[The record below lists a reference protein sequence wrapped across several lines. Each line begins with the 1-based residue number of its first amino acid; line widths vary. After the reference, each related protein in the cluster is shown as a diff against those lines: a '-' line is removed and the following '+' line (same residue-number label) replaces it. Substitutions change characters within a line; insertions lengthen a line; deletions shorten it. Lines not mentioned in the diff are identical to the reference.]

1 MSTVEPTLTEHSLG
15 KLHADYLRWHPAQ
28 VASLDID
35 PMYPVLRLL
44 ADAWDLNEEE
54 RAWLCFVHVIWY
66 HPGSTL
72 VGYELAP
79 DFTWI
84 PNNDEA
90 LWKSG
95 LLDLP
100 CETERRGHRP
110 KQPLINHLHGL
121 RKTFTESGGCLSWVE
136 NALGLSNNPEQRWL
150 DLNEALTTLVG
161 NGRWAAYKTA
171 EMLQKVC
178 DVPVVAADAGHR
190 YSSGPRKGLMILEP
204 HCPTGQTEEDIATLD
219 LMTGLY
225 ADLLGEPDI
234 AQVETSLCDFNSLV
248 HGRYYLGHDIDSMQH
263 AFNTMGDRLPKEA
276 WAAREAT
283 FDRKFLGELNDWTGV
298 RKDANRHYKLTGEL
312 LYV

>member
-1 MSTVEPTLTEHSLG
+1 MTELTTE
-15 KLHADYLRWHPAQ
+15 KLQADYLRWHPAQ
-28 VASLDID
+28 VASKDID
-35 PMYPVLRLL
+35 PVYPVLRLL
-44 ADAWDLNEEE
+44 ADDWDLTEEE
-54 RAWLCFVHVIWY
+54 RAWLCFTHVVWY

-72 VGYELAP
+72 VGYKLMP

-84 PNNDEA
+84 PTEDKA
-90 LWKSG
+90 LWESG

-121 RKTFTESGGCLSWVE
+121 RETFTESGGCLDWVE
-136 NALGLSNNPEQRWL
+136 KALGLSNNPKQRWL
-150 DLNEALTTLVG
+150 DLNEALMTLVG

-178 DVPVVAADAGHR
+178 DVPVEAADAGHR
-190 YSSGPRKGLMILEP
+190 YSSGPRKGLEILHP
-204 HCPTGQTEEDIATLD
+204 GLPVGQDADTVEHLDFLTELW
-219 LMTGLY
+219 
-225 ADLLGEPDI
+225 ADKLGEPDI

-263 AFNTMGDRLPKEA
+263 AWSHPAIKDRLPTGA
-276 WAAREAT
+276 WEAREAT
-283 FDRKFLGELNDWTGV
+283 FDRQFLGELNGWEGV
-298 RKDANRHYKLTGEL
+298 RKEANRHYKTTGEL